1 MSTKDDF
8 DDEGGGSGR
17 SDERQLRVA
26 ETLRSWIDSNDPEN
40 RHILD
45 ELESDIRGNNVERL
59 NLWGQFA
66 LEDLMRPPRSDTGET
81 VFHRAARIIELL
93 RNILLFVPVA
103 LTWRSIELAAE
114 AARGFPNQQFLSVW
128 LNKEHLSLITT
139 AKIDFYL
146 IAALIVMSLAVTGL
160 DELAERSAVRNERS
174 AERDFRYVLKEVGLF
189 LHGFRSITPS
199 ALKSGLAEA
208 VQNLRKA
215 TEDLRVVAQAATG
228 TLDRFA
234 VVSSTQLEPALQKT
248 DWLVNSLGG
257 AASSHQQM
265 ADLVRLM
272 QANLEQTIGTLG
284 QSFGSVALRVDT
296 MGERLEKSL
305 ENHVEQM
312 ITAMR
317 GLYGELQVISANMR
331 GAVAASEAAANLHRD
346 QLRRS

>member
-45 ELESDIRGNNVERL
+45 ELESDIRDNNVERL

-66 LEDLMRPPRSDTGET
+66 LEDLMRPPRHDAAET
-81 VFHRAARIIELL
+81 VIHRLARIVEVL

-114 AARGFPNQQFLSVW
+114 KAKGFPQEQFLQVW
-128 LNKEHLSLITT
+128 LNRSSLSLTTT
-139 AKIDFYL
+139 AMWDFIL
-146 IAALIVMSLAVTGL
+146 IMIIIVMSLLTTGL
-160 DELAERSAVRNERS
+160 DELAEKKAISQERN
-174 AERDFRYVLKEVGLF
+174 AEHEFRYVLKEIGLF

-199 ALKSGLAEA
+199 TLKSGLAEA

-215 TEDLRVVAQAATG
+215 TEDLRVVAQTATG

-248 DWLVNSLGG
+248 EWLVNSLGG
-257 AASSHQQM
+257 AAASHQQM
-265 ADLVRLM
+265 AELVRLM
-272 QANLEQTIGTLG
+272 QANLDQTMTSLDR
-284 QSFGSVALRVDT
+284 SFGGIVLRIDT
-296 MGERLEKSL
+296 MGERLEKSM

-312 ITAMR
+312 VTAMR
-317 GLYGELQVISANMR
+317 GLYSELQAISNSLR
-331 GAVAASEAAANLHRD
+331 GAASASEAIAIQFRD
-346 QLRRS
+346 QMRRQ